1 MLPAFAGPSRK
12 SPVTFTLDGM
22 KKVLPAL
29 SVLVAL
35 VAPAQALPDDV
46 ARFLSERKTCE
57 HFLGE
62 PAEGRTVE
70 QRERRDFVADS
81 IDLYCSGTDKRLAAL
96 KRRYS
101 KDASIVAILNSL
113 DEKLE

>member
-1 MLPAFAGPSRK
+1 
-12 SPVTFTLDGM
+12 M
-22 KKVLPAL
+22 KRVLPAL
-29 SVLVAL
+29 SVLAAIVAH
-35 VAPAQALPDDV
+35 AQALPDDV

-62 PAEGRTVE
+62 PVEGRTVE

-101 KDASIVAILNSL
+101 KDTSIMAVLNPL
-113 DEKLE
+113 EEKLE